1 MTVKTNL
8 RGGPTLTKKQ
18 VLAIV
23 KNATHQLGIYSVETE
38 REYGRKGN
46 P

>member
-8 RGGPTLTKKQ
+8 RGGPTLKKQ
-18 VLAIV
+18 ALAIV